1 MMLYLFFNGGARPGP
16 LVGLVPV
23 FLCMAADWTAATAPS
38 KGLQQLFFANYDLSG
53 GKLGARQ
60 LPGLQDLVFFCLV
73 FFKLPSYEADSVLLH
88 VCFPPLAV
96 QAVTVGHTAMDG
108 PARGGGGSPPGPPG
122 RGGGRRGV

>member
-1 MMLYLFFNGGARPGP
+1 MLSAPRVGLSLFLGLLVLCWIIGIVCVGKRQSRCGRGYRWWTRRGSRMMLYLFFYGGARPGP

-38 KGLQQLFFANYDLSG
+38 KGLQQLYFANYDLSG

-73 FFKLPSYEADSVLLH
+73 FF
-88 VCFPPLAV
+88 
-96 QAVTVGHTAMDG
+96 
-108 PARGGGGSPPGPPG
+108 
-122 RGGGRRGV
+122 

>member
-1 MMLYLFFNGGARPGP
+1 MMLYLFFYGGARPGP

-73 FFKLPSYEADSVLLH
+73 FFKRPSYEADSVLRH
-88 VCFPPLAV
+88 VGSPPLAG
-96 QAVTVGHTAMDG
+96 QAGTVGHTAMDE
-108 PARGGGGSPPGPPG
+108 PARVLFWNPPFPPGLC
-122 RGGGRRGV
+122 RWRR